1 MLLEALTSVRDLGRL
16 ETIASIL
23 IRYGFG
29 DMVRR
34 MGLANLLEKA
44 GHALHWE
51 DAEAYAHMPP
61 PQRVRRAL
69 EDLGP
74 TFVKLGQILSTR
86 VDQFE
91 PDWIAEFSQLQD
103 HAPPCEWAQVHA
115 QLTEDLGAPP
125 EALFAWFD
133 PEPLAAAS
141 IAQVHRARLDDG
153 TEVVVKVRRPGIKP
167 LIEADLRWLARL
179 ADMAEADHPELR
191 AFRPRE
197 VVKQFA
203 RSLRRELDLSSE
215 GRQSERIAANFV
227 GYTDPDSPPGSD
239 RLADGVTSE
248 PIIVIPRIHW
258 LWTRERV
265 CVQDFVNGIS
275 GRKLDVVDAAGL
287 DRKVLARRGARAV
300 LKMIVVDGVFHADP
314 HAGNVFY
321 LSGNRIAFIDFG
333 MVGRLT
339 TARRDELIRLLLGL
353 VQRDAHAVADVMLDW
368 AGDQAQDEEGLVADL
383 QAFVDQYHGLALKQI
398 NLPAMLSEL
407 VTLLRQHQL
416 ALPADLALLFK
427 SFLTLEGM
435 GRELDGDFNMV
446 NEALPLL
453 KDAVRA
459 RYRPKALLQR
469 GWRAVDDT
477 LSMLGGLPQ
486 DLSRLLKAA
495 RRGRL
500 EVHIDVSN
508 LRRVGNQVESALNR
522 LVVGLVVAALI
533 VGSSIVMTVPGGP
546 TLLGL
551 PFFGLLGFVG
561 AVLGSLWLL
570 VSITRS
576 NRRDRLDDAERGQ
589 R

>member
-1 MLLEALTSVRDLGRL
+1 
-16 ETIASIL
+16 
-23 IRYGFG
+23 
-29 DMVRR
+29 
-34 MGLANLLEKA
+34 
-44 GHALHWE
+44 
-51 DAEAYAHMPP
+51 
-61 PQRVRRAL
+61 
-69 EDLGP
+69 
-74 TFVKLGQILSTR
+74 
-86 VDQFE
+86 
-91 PDWIAEFSQLQD
+91 
-103 HAPPCEWAQVHA
+103 
-115 QLTEDLGAPP
+115 
-125 EALFAWFD
+125 
-133 PEPLAAAS
+133 
-141 IAQVHRARLDDG
+141 
-153 TEVVVKVRRPGIKP
+153 
-167 LIEADLRWLARL
+167 
-179 ADMAEADHPELR
+179 
-191 AFRPRE
+191 
-197 VVKQFA
+197 
-203 RSLRRELDLSSE
+203 
-215 GRQSERIAANFV
+215 
-227 GYTDPDSPPGSD
+227 
-239 RLADGVTSE
+239 
-248 PIIVIPRIHW
+248 
-258 LWTRERV
+258 
-265 CVQDFVNGIS
+265 
-275 GRKLDVVDAAGL
+275 
-287 DRKVLARRGARAV
+287 
-300 LKMIVVDGVFHADP
+300 
-314 HAGNVFY
+314 
-321 LSGNRIAFIDFG
+321 
-333 MVGRLT
+333 
-339 TARRDELIRLLLGL
+339 
-353 VQRDAHAVADVMLDW
+353 VMLDW
-368 AGDQAQDEEGLVADL
+368 AGDEAKDEEGLVADL

-469 GWRAVDDT
+469 GWRAVDET

-508 LRRVGNQVESALNR
+508 LRRVGNQMESALNR